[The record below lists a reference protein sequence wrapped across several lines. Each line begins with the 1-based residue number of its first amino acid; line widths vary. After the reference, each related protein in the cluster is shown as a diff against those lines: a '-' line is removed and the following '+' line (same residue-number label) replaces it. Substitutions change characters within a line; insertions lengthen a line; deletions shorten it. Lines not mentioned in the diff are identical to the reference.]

1 MIPPLYF
8 DPTEPT
14 VFYRKLEVGEIIM
27 DGDRGILR
35 PAVPEGGGSVDLTH
49 RTFCGGCTV
58 KSSDGN
64 LYFRRVHL
72 VTYFDPTEP
81 TITYRKLEVGERIMR
96 GDRAQNKSL
105 VPKRGG
111 SVDLRVKSLIYGDL
125 VKETARN
132 DYFRRITPE
141 PTIPEP
147 TIPESP
153 KPESPSILNELF
165 DLWFIKYSPI
175 CVDEDER
182 RVWERAIKA
191 MSPPEK

>member
-1 MIPPLYF
+1 MIPTLYF

-27 DGDRGILR
+27 DGDRSTIR
-35 PAVPEGGGSVDLTH
+35 PDVPEGGGSVDLTH
-49 RTFCGGCTV
+49 KTVCGGCPV

-64 LYFRRVHL
+64 LYFRRVHI

-81 TITYRKLEVGERIMR
+81 TIIYRKLEVGERIVE
-96 GDRAQNKSL
+96 GDRAYLKSIA
-105 VPKRGG
+105 PKGGG
-111 SVDLRVKSLIYGDL
+111 SVNLRFKTLIDGEL
-125 VKETARN
+125 VKETSRN

-141 PTIPEP
+141 PPIPEP
-147 TIPESP
+147 P
-153 KPESPSILNELF
+153 KPEPPKPEPPSILNELL

-191 MSPPEK
+191 MSSPEK

>member
-14 VFYRKLEVGEIIM
+14 VFYRKLEVGETIR
-27 DGDRGILR
+27 DEDRGITR
-35 PAVPEGGGSVDLTH
+35 SDVPKGGGSVNLTH
-49 RTFCGGCTV
+49 KTICDGCPVT
-58 KSSDGN
+58 SSDGN
-64 LYFRRVHL
+64 FYFRRVHL

-81 TITYRKLEVGERIMR
+81 TIIYRRLEVGETIVE
-96 GDRAQNKSL
+96 GDRAYLKSR
-105 VPKRGG
+105 VPKGG
-111 SVDLRVKSLIYGDL
+111 GKVNLSVKTLIDGEL
-125 VKETARN
+125 VKETSRN

-141 PTIPEP
+141 PPIPEP
-147 TIPESP
+147 P
-153 KPESPSILNELF
+153 KPEPPKPEPPSILNELF

-191 MSPPEK
+191 MSSPEK

>member
-1 MIPPLYF
+1 MIPTLYF

-14 VFYRKLEVGEIIM
+14 VFYRKLEVGETIAE
-27 DGDRGILR
+27 GDRGLIR
-35 PAVPEGGGSVDLTH
+35 YAVPEGGGSVDLTH
-49 RTFCGGCTV
+49 KTVCDGCPV
-58 KSSDGN
+58 RSSDGN
-64 LYFRRVHL
+64 LYFRRVHI

-105 VPKRGG
+105 VPKGGG
-111 SVDLRVKSLIYGDL
+111 SVNLRLKTLIHGEL
-125 VKETARN
+125 VKETSRN

-141 PTIPEP
+141 PPKPESSKPEP
-147 TIPESP
+147 P
-153 KPESPSILNELF
+153 KPESPSPLNELF